1 MKASASSPSIATNSL
16 MGHQGSNSIR
26 SQLTSPAE
34 SDWMVRATWTPPS
47 PPAPS
52 SARTE
57 QTDQSLHRVPSL
69 PMPAMPATGLRLSPC
84 NSATS
89 QKALAANLARSVVPG
104 LDLTRVHM
112 GFDDDE
118 DTEDDITNK
127 LGKAPSGGDEVTSS
141 GGWKAEVPQLDMSA
155 VQIDGASNSC
165 PSKESSAVVQ
175 APRDASDPACG
186 KVALSNASLQKECI
200 QVGGDY
206 MPQEAR
212 DFQSLQKNR
221 ARTPERA
228 TGYPDPHYGYTLGVD
243 TAGHVV
249 AGAQRKVAGG
259 GKKVSVEAPV
269 GIRLPPVGKPTK
281 GQKSKLVSHVHMHHH
296 LHYHVNRAAAESYS

>member
-1 MKASASSPSIATNSL
+1 MPS
-16 MGHQGSNSIR
+16 
-26 SQLTSPAE
+26 
-34 SDWMVRATWTPPS
+34 
-47 PPAPS
+47 
-52 SARTE
+52 
-57 QTDQSLHRVPSL
+57 
-69 PMPAMPATGLRLSPC
+69 MPATGLRLSPC

-127 LGKAPSGGDEVTSS
+127 IGKAPGGGDDVTSS
-141 GGWKAEVPQLDMSA
+141 GGWKADVPQLDMSA
-155 VQIDGASNSC
+155 VQNDGASNSS

-175 APRDASDPACG
+175 APRDSSDPARA
-186 KVALSNASLQKECI
+186 KVALNYASLKESVHCT
-200 QVGGDY
+200 GDY
-206 MPQEAR
+206 KPYV
-212 DFQSLQKNR
+212 QSLQKNPMR
-221 ARTPERA
+221 GPEYG

-249 AGAQRKVAGG
+249 AGAQRKVGG
-259 GKKVSVEAPV
+259 AEKKVALDAPV
-269 GIRLPPVGKPTK
+269 GVRLPPVGKPMK